1 MKRMFKTARKGLCA
15 LPIAALFA
23 ALLCSGCAIVKT
35 SSEGGR
41 EMVAIENSC
50 WYLLNCIPLASGNPE
65 APNERDF
72 KFGVKTMTLDNNMRM
87 LEAEMTRRGYT
98 RYRDLVSYTAD
109 ESYLV
114 ILLKRRSLYT
124 SAELR
129 P

>member
-1 MKRMFKTARKGLCA
+1 MKRVIF
-15 LPIAALFA
+15 AALFA

-50 WYLLNCIPLASGNPE
+50 WYLFNCIPLASGNPE
-65 APNERDF
+65 KPNERDF
-72 KFGVKTMTLDNNMRM
+72 KLGVKTMTLDNNIRM
-87 LEAEMTRRGYT
+87 LEAEMQRRGFT

>member
-1 MKRMFKTARKGLCA
+1 MARKGLCA
-15 LPIAALFA
+15 LPIA

-41 EMVAIENSC
+41 EMVAIENSG
-50 WYLLNCIPLASGNPE
+50 WYFLNVIPLASGNPE

-72 KFGVKTMTLDNNMRM
+72 KFGVQTTTLDNNIRM
-87 LEAEMTRRGYT
+87 LEAEMRRRGCT
-98 RYRDLVSYTAD
+98 RYRDLVSYSAD

-114 ILLKRRSLYT
+114 ILLKRHSLYT